1 MCELV
6 FDWMIILSLI
16 KSFKNHITEVNSG
29 GLNLYLACENEQT
42 LQIFDSVKGNL
53 AASFSNLP
61 IPPCP
66 QEIKSSNSSNVIVIT
81 AMKWAK

>member
-66 QEIKSSNSSNVIVIT
+66 QEIKSSNISNGIVIT
-81 AMKWAK
+81 ALQ